1 MHENMKLMEANAS
14 MWKSNQGIE
23 LAELGDVLN
32 GMGEDIG
39 EKMVVKSN

>member
-1 MHENMKLMEANAS
+1 MKLMEVNAS

-23 LAELGDVLN
+23 LTELGDVLN
-32 GMGEDIG
+32 GMDEDIG